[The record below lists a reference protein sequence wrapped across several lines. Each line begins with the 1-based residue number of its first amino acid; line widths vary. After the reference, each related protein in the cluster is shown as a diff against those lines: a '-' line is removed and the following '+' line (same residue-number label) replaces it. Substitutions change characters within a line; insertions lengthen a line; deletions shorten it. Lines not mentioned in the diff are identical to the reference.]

1 MALISSGAV
10 GSSSVHRAGS
20 GSKEGD
26 MAIDIENPE
35 TPGGN
40 TVGTKNYD
48 VVINGVATTLKLSDA
63 DAKARG
69 LLKAE
74 EPKKE
79 PAAKKATPANKSRTA
94 SNKAA
99 G

>member
-1 MALISSGAV
+1 
-10 GSSSVHRAGS
+10 
-20 GSKEGD
+20 

-48 VVINGVATTLKLSDA
+48 VVINGVETTLKLSDA

-74 EPKKE
+74 EPKKT
-79 PAAKKATPANKSRTA
+79 AAKKATPANKSRTP